1 MGMLPKSSELTDQ
14 LLGTSEMEVQRNFDM
29 FVDMLVIVA
38 EDRDLNDPENNPDSV
53 DLYQKLFGDGD

>member
-1 MGMLPKSSELTDQ
+1 MGMLPKSNELTDQ

-29 FVDMLVIVA
+29 FVDMLVIIA
-38 EDRDLNDPENNPDSV
+38 EDRDLDDPDNNPDSI